1 MLRLPEIF
9 IVAESAIEDRSA
21 LVSMPDIFHSRFP
34 NVRSDPIY
42 AVPDAPSQST
52 MPLLLVLRF
61 PTNCSV
67 FDASVN
73 QFELALKSSFP
84 DCEFTSL
91 KYRS

>member
-9 IVAESAIEDRSA
+9 IVAESAIEDKSA

-34 NVRSDPIY
+34 NVRSEPIY
-42 AVPDAPSQST
+42 AVPDVPSQAT
-52 MPLLLVLRF
+52 MPLLPAPRF
-61 PTNCSV
+61 PANCSV